1 MSWNPTAR
9 VIAYI
14 YICTYIP
21 TCTSE
26 SYRFVGSHLVL
37 RKPLW
42 KRVTS
47 ATYLHS
53 FQSCLKSR
61 KFHSWP
67 SLSTLE
73 LWSDWTFFCQ
83 FLRPVINCVSTNV
96 WQLPDIAC
104 GKIGLSL
111 QPKFRRVTLGEIRFC
126 IKIHI
131 SENTEQLYI
140 HTYKTLSTQSS
151 LKTTRNTYIYVY
163 TIYLYGGMYIKIS

>member
-83 FLRPVINCVSTNV
+83 FLRPVINCVSMYKCLTITRHCLWKDRPLITAKVPKSNPRRNSILH
-96 WQLPDIAC
+96 QNSHF
-104 GKIGLSL
+104 GKH
-111 QPKFRRVTLGEIRFC
+111 RTTV
-126 IKIHI
+126 
-131 SENTEQLYI
+131 
-140 HTYKTLSTQSS
+140 HTYIQDTVNSKLS
-151 LKTTRNTYIYVY
+151 
-163 TIYLYGGMYIKIS
+163 